1 MPKKAPK
8 MSEEERLQWEA
19 DKAAA
24 EADAERAEKEM
35 ILNYMKDKLAREEKY
50 SRLNNK
56 KLIEKWRS
64 IMRQSKSAELKK
76 ELQILSHTFERIMDR
91 KDAVTQQLARDLE
104 ESEEQSRIATRAHQR
119 NLQKL
124 IEIQNAAV
132 NDQQDRYH
140 TEINMET
147 SNFNETAQKY
157 VDKTQKSDHDFDT
170 MMCALEQTHIDRTSK
185 LKQEFQSLRD
195 EIKNNTQDEK
205 HALRISLE
213 AAVEKLFKMF
223 QQAQKDYDNSTLE
236 RRKEF
241 EKLQAKD
248 AKSSAEIELQMN
260 KLAKI
265 QENINIVKQK
275 MVNNTKEYEEKH
287 AGLKENKDHLQT
299 HFRVLRTEMGK
310 QRNKERELLTKL
322 TLASEEALKR
332 QKNIDQKASKILKIG
347 EMCRKL
353 ETEEEQVL
361 PFGIV
366 PPTPRTEEEDKAL
379 EDGKPNPVTEIVKDY
394 EQLEGFW
401 RRYNKVKLDRLAL
414 EAEKVSLEEEN
425 MTLRS
430 VLKQYLD
437 GVSVNSETL
446 KEPNPLFVV
455 NQRTN
460 VKFEVPQVDPRVKK
474 PVVTVVEAAHAVKHT
489 HH

>member
-1 MPKKAPK
+1 
-8 MSEEERLQWEA
+8 
-19 DKAAA
+19 
-24 EADAERAEKEM
+24 
-35 ILNYMKDKLAREEKY
+35 
-50 SRLNNK
+50 
-56 KLIEKWRS
+56 
-64 IMRQSKSAELKK
+64 MR
-76 ELQILSHTFERIMDR
+76 I
-91 KDAVTQQLARDLE
+91 
-104 ESEEQSRIATRAHQR
+104 
-119 NLQKL
+119 
-124 IEIQNAAV
+124 
-132 NDQQDRYH
+132 
-140 TEINMET
+140 
-147 SNFNETAQKY
+147 
-157 VDKTQKSDHDFDT
+157 
-170 MMCALEQTHIDRTSK
+170 
-185 LKQEFQSLRD
+185 
-195 EIKNNTQDEK
+195 
-205 HALRISLE
+205 
-213 AAVEKLFKMF
+213 
-223 QQAQKDYDNSTLE
+223 
-236 RRKEF
+236 
-241 EKLQAKD
+241 
-248 AKSSAEIELQMN
+248 
-260 KLAKI
+260 
-265 QENINIVKQK
+265 
-275 MVNNTKEYEEKH
+275 
-287 AGLKENKDHLQT
+287 
-299 HFRVLRTEMGK
+299 
-310 QRNKERELLTKL
+310 
-322 TLASEEALKR
+322 
-332 QKNIDQKASKILKIG
+332 KASKILKIG

-460 VKFEVPQVDPRVKK
+460 VKFEVPRVDPRVKK